1 MGLSHTLQGQQVTA
15 NIAADCTQLIDEQV
29 SAKGGISG
37 LALKAAYGVVK
48 GLSADYI
55 PGALQRLL
63 PETISSLEPL
73 WEEGVQV
80 GDPVSHLIQNSDRTA
95 DAILSATDA
104 RIERASNK
112 LICSSYKK
120 LRSSVKGDIVAAVP
134 GFAQIIGKH
143 ANA

>member
-1 MGLSHTLQGQQVTA
+1 MGLSHKLQDQRVA
-15 NIAADCTQLIDEQV
+15 ASIAADCTQLIDDQV
-29 SAKGGISG
+29 SAKSGISG

-63 PETISSLEPL
+63 PETISAIEPM
-73 WEEGVQV
+73 WDEGMQV

-112 LICSSYKK
+112 LICSSYNKF
-120 LRSSVKGDIVAAVP
+120 RSSVKGDIVAAVP
-134 GFAQIIGKH
+134 GFAQILGKH